1 LDLYRLNKK
10 FEPVLAADDDYEAF
24 DKRWHIQHKRK
35 YFGKYEVCVS
45 TVFLALDHR
54 YYGDSGPPIV
64 FETMIFGGKH
74 DQYQERYETY
84 PEALE
89 GHRKALKL
97 ARIKAIVEDE
107 RPEPDIELKTSK
119 RSIKL

>member
-1 LDLYRLNKK
+1 M
-10 FEPVLAADDDYEAF
+10 LAAEDDYEAF
-24 DKRWHIQHKRK
+24 DQRWHIQHSK
-35 YFGKYEVCVS
+35 GKILVS

-54 YYGDSGPPIV
+54 YYDDIGAPVV

-74 DQYQERYETY
+74 NDYQERYETY
-84 PEALE
+84 LEALE

-97 ARIKAIVEDE
+97 VGIKAVVEDE

-119 RSIKL
+119 RAIKL